1 MAKRSVSDKYI
12 ESMLSFLLDNTK
24 GLERELM
31 DALNTLRINKIKWTG
46 KTLVQKGVKKKRG
59 QCEIKGKKMLSSPQ
73 YVRWL
78 QV

>member
-46 KTLVQKGVKKKRG
+46 KTLVQKGVKK
-59 QCEIKGKKMLSSPQ
+59 
-73 YVRWL
+73 
-78 QV
+78 